1 MIGALMVVTGF
12 VVIMMIHEAGHLV
25 AAKMFGIKATQYFL
39 GFGPTL
45 WSRQFGET
53 EYGVKAIP
61 AGGYVRII
69 GMNPSDPADGEEMS
83 RMYISRPF
91 WQKTL
96 VVMSGI
102 GMHFVLAVVL
112 IWFANVV
119 VGKTVWGNPELEI
132 ANVILTDEEG
142 LPTGA
147 SIAGLAA
154 GDVIISIDGRSISDW
169 SQLTSILK
177 NKPDQYVS
185 LGIIREDQV
194 VDFDIKLTSKLDQV
208 SNVASGFL
216 GITPK
221 LTKTK
226 ERDNPVLGIGSAIYE
241 MSSLTNLSILGIWE
255 FASNFWRIVA
265 TVFSTGLAPEELRPV
280 SVIGITQIGA
290 ASQESGFNVTLRLI
304 AYVSIFVGVVN
315 ALPLYPLD
323 GGHFAIALLQ
333 KLTGKYPD
341 MGKVSAV
348 GAMVLI
354 LLVFIGVLGVYLDI
368 VSPLTFD

>member
-25 AAKMFGIKATQYFL
+25 TAKMFGIKATQYFL

-61 AGGYVRII
+61 AGGYVRIV

-112 IWFANVV
+112 IWLANVV

-169 SQLTSILK
+169 NQLTSILK
-177 NKPDQYVS
+177 NKPNQYVS

-194 VDFDIKLTSKLDQV
+194 VNFDIKLTATLDQV

-226 ERDNPVLGIGSAIYE
+226 KRDNPVLGIGVAIYE
-241 MSSLTNLSILGIWE
+241 MASLTKLSILGIWE
-255 FASNFWRIVA
+255 FGSNFGRLVVA
-265 TVFSTGLAPEELRPV
+265 VFSTGLAPDELRPV

-341 MGKVSAV
+341 MGKVTAA

>member
-1 MIGALMVVTGF
+1 MVGAFMVITGF
-12 VVIMMIHEAGHLV
+12 VIIMMIHEAGHLV
-25 AAKMFGIKATQYFL
+25 AAKLFGIKATQYFL

-53 EYGVKAIP
+53 EYGIKAIP
-61 AGGYVRII
+61 AGGYVRIS
-69 GMNPSDPADGEEMS
+69 GMNPSDNVDKEEIS
-83 RMYISRPF
+83 RTYISRPF
-91 WQKTL
+91 WQKTV

-102 GMHFVLAVVL
+102 GMHFVLAVLL

-119 VGKTVWGNPELEI
+119 IGKTVWGNPELEI
-132 ANVILTDEEG
+132 ANVIMTDGEG

-147 SIAGLAA
+147 SVAGLVP
-154 GDVIISIDGRSISDW
+154 GDVIISIDGHDIEDW
-169 SQLTSILK
+169 NELTLML
-177 NKPDQYVS
+177 NNRPNQYVT
-185 LGIIREDQV
+185 LGIIREGQELNLGV
-194 VDFDIKLTSKLDQV
+194 KLTSKVGQD
-208 SNVASGFL
+208 SNMESGFL

-226 ERDNPVLGIGSAIYE
+226 YRDNPISGIGTAIYE
-241 MSSLTNLSILGIWE
+241 MSSLTKLSIFGIWE
-255 FASNFWRIVA
+255 FASNFWRLIIAVS
-265 TVFSTGLAPEELRPV
+265 STGSAPDELRPV

-333 KLTGKYPD
+333 KFTGRYPD
-341 MGKVSAV
+341 MSKVTAI
-348 GAMVLI
+348 GAIVLI
-354 LLVFIGVLGVYLDI
+354 LMVFIGLLAIYLDI
-368 VSPLTFD
+368 VSPLKLD